1 MADQNKMD
9 LKSVIEKLNEFQ
21 LDDINNIDWEN
32 MGGWPVLGKAIFCIL
47 LFSVVLIGGY
57 FGLVSDNLQ
66 ALEAEQK
73 REATLKK
80 DFESK
85 AFRVANLDAYKSQM
99 IEMEDGFGS
108 LLKQLPRDT
117 EVPGLID
124 DISAAA
130 LSSGLKLTA
139 IDPQKM
145 SKTEFYN
152 ELPINIEVEGG
163 YHEMGG
169 FVSAVAS
176 LPRIV
181 TLHDFSI
188 DAKSGGQLKMSI
200 QAKTYQY
207 SSDMED
213 K

>member
-1 MADQNKMD
+1 MAD
-9 LKSVIEKLNEFQ
+9 LKKIDFKALTAKLNEFQ
-21 LDDINNIDWEN
+21 LDDLNDIDWQN
-32 MGGWPVLGKAIFCIL
+32 MGSWPLAGKAIFCLL
-47 LFSVVLIGGY
+47 LFVGVLAGGY
-57 FGLVSDNLQ
+57 FGLVADNLKM
-66 ALEAEQK
+66 LEREQRSEQSL
-73 REATLKK
+73 REE
-80 DFESK
+80 FENK
-85 AFRVANLDAYKSQM
+85 AFRVANLDAYKAQM
-99 IEMEDGFGS
+99 AEMQESFGS

-130 LSSGLKLTA
+130 LSSGLKLSA

-145 SKTEFYN
+145 KKTEFYN

-188 DAKSGGQLKMSI
+188 EKASDGQLKMSI

-207 SSDMED
+207 SGDGEGN
-213 K
+213 